1 MLGAATG
8 MTFRN
13 GLPMVSIDSYLHI
26 IGIELVA
33 MLTMVL
39 ALIDAGK
46 TKRALSRLFLTVLGF
61 MLAHFATHILPNTLA
76 EFIYSSHHEYH
87 SVKPSGLHRT

>member
-1 MLGAATG
+1 

-13 GLPMVSIDSYLHI
+13 GLPMASIDTYLHVMVV
-26 IGIELVA
+26 GLWT
-33 MLTMVL
+33 MLAIVL

-46 TKRALSRLFLTVLGF
+46 TKRALSKLFLVMLGF
-61 MLAHFATHILPNTLA
+61 MLTHFATHLLPNTLA

-87 SVKPSGLHRT
+87 LVKSSGVPRT